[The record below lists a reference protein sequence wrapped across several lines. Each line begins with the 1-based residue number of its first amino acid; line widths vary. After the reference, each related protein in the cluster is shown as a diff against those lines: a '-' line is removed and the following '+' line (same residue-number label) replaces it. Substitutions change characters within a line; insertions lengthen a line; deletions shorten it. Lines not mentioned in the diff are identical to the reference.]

1 MPNKKFI
8 SIGRPLKGVLFLSVA
23 DVILLILGIWIMFS
37 KSIIAIILG
46 VMFVLFSAI
55 LFSVC
60 FLFVKVLKNYVNI
73 EVENDV
79 FVISPIDSV
88 EKVELQADEILSIDF
103 FVLPILN
110 AGHKDSSHFNYQ
122 IKIITESEK
131 YIVYCKNKEEF
142 KVFIN
147 ENYPKML
154 EEK

>member
-1 MPNKKFI
+1 M
-8 SIGRPLKGVLFLSVA
+8 
-23 DVILLILGIWIMFS
+23 
-37 KSIIAIILG
+37 
-46 VMFVLFSAI
+46 LFSAI

-110 AGHKDSSHFNYQ
+110 TGHKDSSHFNYQ

-142 KVFIN
+142 KAFIN